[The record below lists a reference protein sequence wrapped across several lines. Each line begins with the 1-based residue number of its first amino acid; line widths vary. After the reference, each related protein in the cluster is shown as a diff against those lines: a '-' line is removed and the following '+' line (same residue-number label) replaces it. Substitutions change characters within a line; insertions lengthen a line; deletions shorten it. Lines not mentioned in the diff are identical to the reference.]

1 MSFDKIDTSA
11 KHYAVLDV
19 ETNGLRSKE
28 HDLLSISIYKPD
40 DNKLY
45 NRFLPLEL
53 NKIIPKHTLKNNG
66 ITIKDVK
73 NKNPLTQNEVD
84 RLFDEYELDK
94 RILLHYGN
102 LDKTFLKS
110 YFKRHKLY
118 GFSRLKF
125 YNFKSLIC
133 SSRFFNGELSKDN
146 LCKMFRIEN
155 VTDVH
160 SGKNDCKLEW
170 QLFEKIQG
178 RPLLA
183 TEGDGWINLFVLN
196 EDYMIPVSLLDTH
209 TRLRKYLTL
218 PEIECDFQQIYELTI
233 SDDTIERFDGNIT
246 GVTIEHLINSML
258 NITKNDSKEFTL
270 KNKCKLEY
278 LGRIKSTQEYMRV
291 LFDDDGTI
299 TAVDEEDEKTVERIN
314 ETLMKI
320 KTQIKPLITFIKQ
333 EIFNGEEIFSQ
344 EVSIDSE
351 HDIFALC
358 DLSSKSAILEI
369 KTNFGSPY
377 QYKEQLYYEAMG
389 RKAYIMGMEWNR
401 NLSNGK
407 LESIKIVI
415 KEVYLKITEKGDYGK
430 K

>member
-11 KHYAVLDV
+11 KRYVVLDV

-53 NKIIPKHTLKNNG
+53 NEIIPKHITKING

-73 NKNPLTQNEVD
+73 SKYPLTQDEVD
-84 RLFDEYELDK
+84 ELFAEYELDK
-94 RILLHYGN
+94 RVLLHYGD
-102 LDKTFLKS
+102 LDKTFLKA

-125 YNFKSLIC
+125 YNFKNLIC
-133 SSRFFNGELSKDN
+133 SSRFSNGELSKDN
-146 LCKMFRIEN
+146 LCRMFRIEN
-155 VTDVH
+155 ITEVH
-160 SGKNDCKLEW
+160 SGENDCKLEW

-183 TEGDGWINLFVLN
+183 TEGDKWINLFVLN
-196 EDYMIPVSLLDTH
+196 EDYIIPVSLLDTH

-218 PEIECDFQQIYELTI
+218 PEIEFDFQQIYDLSI
-233 SDDTIERFDGNIT
+233 WDDTIEHFDGNIT

-258 NITKNDSKEFTL
+258 NITKIDSREFTL

-278 LGRIKSTQEYMRV
+278 LGRIKSVQEYMRV
-291 LFDDDGTI
+291 QLNDDGTI
-299 TAVDEEDEKTVERIN
+299 TAVDEGVEKSVERIN
-314 ETLMKI
+314 DTLMKL
-320 KTQIKPLITFIKQ
+320 KTQIKPLITFIKHD
-333 EIFNGEEIFSQ
+333 IFKDEKIFSQ
-344 EVSIDSE
+344 EVSIDDK
-351 HDIFALC
+351 HNVFAIC

-369 KTNFGSPY
+369 KTNFGNPF
-377 QYKEQLYYEAMG
+377 QYKEQLYYESMG

-401 NLSNGK
+401 NLRNGK

-415 KEVYLKITEKGDYGK
+415 KEVYLKIAEKGDYSK

>member
-11 KHYAVLDV
+11 KRYVVLDV

-53 NKIIPKHTLKNNG
+53 NEIIPKHITKING

-73 NKNPLTQNEVD
+73 SKYPLTQDEVD
-84 RLFDEYELDK
+84 ELFAEYELDK
-94 RILLHYGN
+94 RVLLHYGD
-102 LDKTFLKS
+102 LDKTFLKA

-125 YNFKSLIC
+125 YNFKNLIC
-133 SSRFFNGELSKDN
+133 SSRFSNGELSKDN
-146 LCKMFRIEN
+146 LCRMFRIEN
-155 VTDVH
+155 ITEVH
-160 SGKNDCKLEW
+160 SGENDCKLEW

-183 TEGDGWINLFVLN
+183 TEGDKWINLFVLN
-196 EDYMIPVSLLDTH
+196 EDYIIPVSLLDTH

-218 PEIECDFQQIYELTI
+218 PEIEFDFQQIYELSI
-233 SDDTIERFDGNIT
+233 CDDTIEHFDGNIT

-258 NITKNDSKEFTL
+258 NITKIDSREFTL

-278 LGRIKSTQEYMRV
+278 LGRIKSVQEYMRV
-291 LFDDDGTI
+291 QLNDDGTI
-299 TAVDEEDEKTVERIN
+299 TAVDEGVEKSVERIN
-314 ETLMKI
+314 DTLMKL
-320 KTQIKPLITFIKQ
+320 KTQIKPLITFIKHD
-333 EIFNGEEIFSQ
+333 IFKDEKIFSQ
-344 EVSIDSE
+344 EVSIDDK
-351 HDIFALC
+351 HNVFAIC

-369 KTNFGSPY
+369 KTNFGNPF
-377 QYKEQLYYEAMG
+377 QYKEQLYYESMG

-401 NLSNGK
+401 NLRNGK

-415 KEVYLKITEKGDYGK
+415 KEVYLKIAEKGDYSK

>member
-53 NKIIPKHTLKNNG
+53 NKIIPKHITKING

-94 RILLHYGN
+94 RILLHYGD
-102 LDKTFLKS
+102 LDKIFLKS

-133 SSRFFNGELSKDN
+133 SSRFLNGELSKDN

-209 TRLRKYLTL
+209 TRLR
-218 PEIECDFQQIYELTI
+218 
-233 SDDTIERFDGNIT
+233 NI
-246 GVTIEHLINSML
+246 
-258 NITKNDSKEFTL
+258 
-270 KNKCKLEY
+270 
-278 LGRIKSTQEYMRV
+278 
-291 LFDDDGTI
+291 
-299 TAVDEEDEKTVERIN
+299 
-314 ETLMKI
+314 
-320 KTQIKPLITFIKQ
+320 
-333 EIFNGEEIFSQ
+333 
-344 EVSIDSE
+344 
-351 HDIFALC
+351 
-358 DLSSKSAILEI
+358 
-369 KTNFGSPY
+369 
-377 QYKEQLYYEAMG
+377 
-389 RKAYIMGMEWNR
+389 
-401 NLSNGK
+401 
-407 LESIKIVI
+407 
-415 KEVYLKITEKGDYGK
+415 
-430 K
+430 

>member
-11 KHYAVLDV
+11 KRYVVLDV

-53 NKIIPKHTLKNNG
+53 NEIIPKHITKING

-73 NKNPLTQNEVD
+73 SKYPLTQDEVD
-84 RLFDEYELDK
+84 ELFAEYELDK
-94 RILLHYGN
+94 RVLLHYGD
-102 LDKTFLKS
+102 LDKTFLKA

-125 YNFKSLIC
+125 YNFKNLIC
-133 SSRFFNGELSKDN
+133 SSRFSNGELSKDN
-146 LCKMFRIEN
+146 LCRMFRIEN
-155 VTDVH
+155 ITEVH
-160 SGKNDCKLEW
+160 SGENDCKLEW

-183 TEGDGWINLFVLN
+183 TEGDKWINLFVLN
-196 EDYMIPVSLLDTH
+196 EDYIIPVSLLDTH

-218 PEIECDFQQIYELTI
+218 PEIEFDFQQIYELSI
-233 SDDTIERFDGNIT
+233 WDDTIEHFDGNIT

-258 NITKNDSKEFTL
+258 NITKIDSREFTL

-278 LGRIKSTQEYMRV
+278 LGRIKSVQEYMRV
-291 LFDDDGTI
+291 QLNDDGTI
-299 TAVDEEDEKTVERIN
+299 TAVDEGVEKSVERIN
-314 ETLMKI
+314 DTLMKL
-320 KTQIKPLITFIKQ
+320 KTQIKPLITFIKHD
-333 EIFNGEEIFSQ
+333 IFKDEKIFSQ
-344 EVSIDSE
+344 EVSIDDK
-351 HDIFALC
+351 HNVFAIC

-369 KTNFGSPY
+369 KTNFGNPF
-377 QYKEQLYYEAMG
+377 QYKEQLYYESMG

-401 NLSNGK
+401 NLRNGK

-415 KEVYLKITEKGDYGK
+415 KEVYLKIAEKGDYSK

>member
-53 NKIIPKHTLKNNG
+53 NKIIPKHITKING

-94 RILLHYGN
+94 RILLHYGD
-102 LDKTFLKS
+102 LDKIFLKS

-133 SSRFFNGELSKDN
+133 SSRFLNGELSKDN

-218 PEIECDFQQIYELTI
+218 PEIECDFQQIYELSI
-233 SDDTIERFDGNIT
+233 SDDTIERF
-246 GVTIEHLINSML
+246 
-258 NITKNDSKEFTL
+258 
-270 KNKCKLEY
+270 
-278 LGRIKSTQEYMRV
+278 
-291 LFDDDGTI
+291 DGTI

-351 HDIFALC
+351 HNIFALC

-377 QYKEQLYYEAMG
+377 QYIEQLYYEAMG

-401 NLSNGK
+401 NLRNGK

-415 KEVYLKITEKGDYGK
+415 KEVYLKIAEKGDYRK